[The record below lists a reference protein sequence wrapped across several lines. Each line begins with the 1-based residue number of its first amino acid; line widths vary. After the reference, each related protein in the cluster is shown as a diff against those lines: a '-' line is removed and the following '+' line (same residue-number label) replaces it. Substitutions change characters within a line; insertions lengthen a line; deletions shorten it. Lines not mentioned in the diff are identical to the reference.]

1 MLLGVLL
8 KGMVMGL
15 AIAAPV
21 GPIGLLCIRRTL
33 DKGRLVGLLSGCGAA
48 TADGLYGMVAAF
60 GLTAVS
66 DFLVEYSDWLRIGGG
81 LFLCYLGITTFFSGN
96 SLPSFSGN
104 SLPRNDLS
112 ELPSARLESNPPC
125 PPSTPHSSYST
136 LRERR
141 GRTRKAKPYI
151 LPRSSFLSAYTS
163 TLALTLT
170 NPATVLSFLAIFAGL
185 GITQS
190 AYLDSVTLVF
200 GVFTGSILWWV
211 MLVSGVAYLRDR
223 LTPERLF
230 RFNRFSSK
238 VFGMLIFGFGVTA
251 LTIAI

>member
-1 MLLGVLL
+1 MLIVVLL
-8 KGMVMGL
+8 KGIAMGL

-33 DKGRLVGLLSGCGAA
+33 DKGRLIGLLSGCGAA

-66 DFLVEYSDWLRIGGG
+66 DLLVKYSDWLRIGGG
-81 LFLCYLGITTFFSGN
+81 LFLCYLGLTTFLSGN
-96 SLPSFSGN
+96 KQPNASAISNSPISHSPTLP
-104 SLPRNDLS
+104 L
-112 ELPSARLESNPPC
+112 
-125 PPSTPHSSYST
+125 T
-136 LRERR
+136 
-141 GRTRKAKPYI
+141 
-151 LPRSSFLSAYTS
+151 SAYTS

-170 NPATVLSFLAIFAGL
+170 NPATILSFLAIFAGL

-190 AYLDSVTLVF
+190 AYLNSVTLVF

-230 RFNRFSSK
+230 RFNQLSSK
-238 VFGMLIFGFGVTA
+238 VFGVLIFGFGVAA

>member
-1 MLLGVLL
+1 MLIVVLL
-8 KGMVMGL
+8 KGIAMGL

-66 DFLVEYSDWLRIGGG
+66 DLLVEYSNWLRIGGG
-81 LFLCYLGITTFFSGN
+81 LFLCYLGLTTFLSGN
-96 SLPSFSGN
+96 KRLDSSPIPSSSHSPSPTLP
-104 SLPRNDLS
+104 L
-112 ELPSARLESNPPC
+112 
-125 PPSTPHSSYST
+125 TT
-136 LRERR
+136 
-141 GRTRKAKPYI
+141 
-151 LPRSSFLSAYTS
+151 AYTS

-170 NPATVLSFLAIFAGL
+170 NPATILSFLAIFAGL

-200 GVFTGSILWWV
+200 GVFTGSILWWL

-223 LTPERLF
+223 LTPERLS
-230 RFNRFSSK
+230 RFNQFSSK
-238 VFGMLIFGFGVTA
+238 VFGVLIFGFGVAA

>member
-1 MLLGVLL
+1 MLLLVLL
-8 KGMVMGL
+8 KGIAMGL

-66 DFLVEYSDWLRIGGG
+66 DFLVEYTDWLRIGGG
-81 LFLCYLGITTFFSGN
+81 LFLCYLGLTTFLSSNN
-96 SLPSFSGN
+96 SHTIDTLKSSPISPSPIPSSPISSSPTP
-104 SLPRNDLS
+104 SL
-112 ELPSARLESNPPC
+112 
-125 PPSTPHSSYST
+125 
-136 LRERR
+136 
-141 GRTRKAKPYI
+141 
-151 LPRSSFLSAYTS
+151 LSAYTT

-170 NPATVLSFLAIFAGL
+170 NPATILSFIAIFAGL

-200 GVFTGSILWWV
+200 GVFTGSILWWL

-238 VFGMLIFGFGVTA
+238 VFGVLIFGFGVAA
-251 LTIAI
+251 LMVRV